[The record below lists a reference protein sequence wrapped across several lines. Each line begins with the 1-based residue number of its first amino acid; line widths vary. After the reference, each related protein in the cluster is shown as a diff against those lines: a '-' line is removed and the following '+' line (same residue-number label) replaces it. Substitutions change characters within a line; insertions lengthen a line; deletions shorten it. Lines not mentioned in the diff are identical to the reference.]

1 MLRDLPR
8 NAICSLQLFMLGCLL
23 TFWSCKPEFNSMHGG
38 NCKAVRS
45 GNKISYFSI
54 ARGVLANPETYRRW
68 LKSTQSPWAALR
80 LGNFSKRK
88 IYVFYKDRW
97 MVRSHRISRFVVV
110 GQALNIVSQR
120 LQGPWWY
127 CLIWYLPDHGDNLDP
142 QLRSVFPDL
151 ENIHV
156 ICGPEKMFLAMEVH

>member
-1 MLRDLPR
+1 MLRDFPR

-38 NCKAVRS
+38 NYEAVRS

-54 ARGVLANPETYRRW
+54 ARGVLTNPETYRLW
-68 LKSTQSPWAALR
+68 LKSTQSPWVALR

-110 GQALNIVSQR
+110 GQALNIVSQW
-120 LQGPWWY
+120 LQGP
-127 CLIWYLPDHGDNLDP
+127 CDTVSFDIFLTMGTILTHNLA
-142 QLRSVFPDL
+142 LFPGL